1 MNILKKVNYNY
12 NMARIYIK
20 KKLTHNLG
28 KVVEDDKKITC
39 YIKSSNLEKRKSK
52 YKDNSYTISCYGIG
66 EDEEKLVKKYKLNKP
81 ICYVFED
88 IDFKDHKIYIFGYDN
103 CEVIIKNCTFSSNKG
118 VSIVGTDGKCTI
130 DNTNITIFPY
140 LNITAKELIIKNM
153 DSSKIGT
160 INPKADILF
169 AAKDKI
175 EVIDSNIGNQK
186 ENIIITLRATNKL
199 NLINSNI
206 VGNKLECKSNVITT
220 DKQSS
225 LVAVDKIILQ
235 INNFNPIN
243 INAPTIVLN
252 KEEISNKSTEIKRV
266 TDPLTKKRL
275 ELINILKQ
283 AKIQCESINSQKV
296 LESEEELNSRPV
308 SRILKI

>member
-1 MNILKKVNYNY
+1 
-12 NMARIYIK
+12 
-20 KKLTHNLG
+20 
-28 KVVEDDKKITC
+28 
-39 YIKSSNLEKRKSK
+39 
-52 YKDNSYTISCYGIG
+52 
-66 EDEEKLVKKYKLNKP
+66 
-81 ICYVFED
+81 
-88 IDFKDHKIYIFGYDN
+88 
-103 CEVIIKNCTFSSNKG
+103 
-118 VSIVGTDGKCTI
+118 
-130 DNTNITIFPY
+130 
-140 LNITAKELIIKNM
+140 M

-186 ENIIITLRATNKL
+186 ENIIIALRATNKL

-206 VGNKLECKSNVITT
+206 VGNKLECKSNEITT

-235 INNFNPIN
+235 TNNFNPIN

-266 TDPLTKKRL
+266 TDLLTKKRL

>member
-1 MNILKKVNYNY
+1 
-12 NMARIYIK
+12 
-20 KKLTHNLG
+20 
-28 KVVEDDKKITC
+28 
-39 YIKSSNLEKRKSK
+39 
-52 YKDNSYTISCYGIG
+52 
-66 EDEEKLVKKYKLNKP
+66 
-81 ICYVFED
+81 
-88 IDFKDHKIYIFGYDN
+88 
-103 CEVIIKNCTFSSNKG
+103 
-118 VSIVGTDGKCTI
+118 
-130 DNTNITIFPY
+130 
-140 LNITAKELIIKNM
+140 M

>member
-1 MNILKKVNYNY
+1 
-12 NMARIYIK
+12 
-20 KKLTHNLG
+20 
-28 KVVEDDKKITC
+28 
-39 YIKSSNLEKRKSK
+39 
-52 YKDNSYTISCYGIG
+52 
-66 EDEEKLVKKYKLNKP
+66 
-81 ICYVFED
+81 
-88 IDFKDHKIYIFGYDN
+88 
-103 CEVIIKNCTFSSNKG
+103 
-118 VSIVGTDGKCTI
+118 
-130 DNTNITIFPY
+130 
-140 LNITAKELIIKNM
+140 M

-206 VGNKLECKSNVITT
+206 VGNKLECKSNEITT

-252 KEEISNKSTEIKRV
+252 KE
-266 TDPLTKKRL
+266 
-275 ELINILKQ
+275 
-283 AKIQCESINSQKV
+283 
-296 LESEEELNSRPV
+296 SRY
-308 SRILKI
+308 